1 MDPLRA
7 VHVSSFLLTAVFF
20 GAAKLGPATTWAPGV
35 LVLSFLHFASTL
47 VLFYRDP
54 EVAKKRPVLGLA
66 LPLAILGVSFFWAW
80 ASPTSWPQALILFFP
95 VLFWHYSK
103 QSMGIFVLGLRG
115 SPGMSDPRSQPRQI
129 ILAVFLFLGTFGYL
143 SSQMGTALSQSFG
156 FYIPSMGLGAGP
168 WIQAFRGLSVAGLS
182 YLAYVCWR
190 EKAFLPFLTAL
201 AFYAWMDFSLLGF
214 SLLPF
219 LPALHAL
226 QYLPL
231 AFARWRRS
239 APAWVFLAGT
249 VVITTVIFAALRW
262 TPRTFLAVGL
272 FLSSLELV
280 MNVHHYFLDAYIWR
294 ARDERNR
301 QELGL

>member
-35 LVLSFLHFASTL
+35 LMLSFLHFASTL

-54 EVAKKRPVLGLA
+54 GVVRKRPVLGLA
-66 LPLAILGVSFFWAW
+66 LPLGILSVSFFWAW
-80 ASPTSWPQALILFFP
+80 SSPTSWPQVLVLFFP
-95 VLFWHYSK
+95 LLLWHYAK

-129 ILAVFLFLGTFGYL
+129 ILAIFLLLGAFGYL
-143 SSQMGTALSQSFG
+143 SSQMGSALSQSFG
-156 FYIPSMGLGAGP
+156 FYIPSMGLGGGP
-168 WIQAFRGLSVAGLS
+168 WVQVFRALSLAGLG
-182 YLAYVCWR
+182 YLAYVCR
-190 EKAFLPFLTAL
+190 KEKAFLPFFTAL

-219 LPALHAL
+219 LPALHAT

-239 APAWVFLAGT
+239 GSAWVFLAAT
-249 VVITTVIFAALRW
+249 VLITTVIFAALRW
-262 TPRTFLAVGL
+262 TPRAVLPLGL

-301 QELGL
+301 RDLGL

>member
-7 VHVSSFLLTAVFF
+7 VHVSSFLLTALFF
-20 GAAKLGPATTWAPGV
+20 GAARLAPATTWAPGV

-47 VLFYRDP
+47 VLFYRDRDG
-54 EVAKKRPVLGLA
+54 ARARPILSLG
-66 LPLAILGVSFFWAW
+66 LPLALLALSFGWAY
-80 ASPTSWPQALILFFP
+80 ASPTTWPQALVLFFP

-115 SPGMSDPRSQPRQI
+115 SPGMNDPRSQPRQL
-129 ILAVFLFLGTFGYL
+129 ILGAFLLLGTFGYL

-156 FYIPSMGLGAGP
+156 FYIPTMGLGGGP
-168 WIQAFRGLSVAGLS
+168 WVTGFRAVGLGALA

-190 EKAFLPFLTAL
+190 EKAYLPFLTAL

-214 SLLPF
+214 ALLPF

-239 APAWVFLAGT
+239 GPAWVFLAAT
-249 VVITTVIFAALRW
+249 VVMTTLIFAALRW
-262 TPRTFLAVGL
+262 TPRTFLTVGL
-272 FLSSLELV
+272 LLSSMELV

-301 QELGL
+301 RDMGI